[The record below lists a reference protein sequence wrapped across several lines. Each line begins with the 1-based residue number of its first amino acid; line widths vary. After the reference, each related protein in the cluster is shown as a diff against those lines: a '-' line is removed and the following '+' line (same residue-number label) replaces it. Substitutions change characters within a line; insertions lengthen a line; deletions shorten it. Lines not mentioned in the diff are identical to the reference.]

1 MSGKVSSPAKNNNY
15 YVTISGFRDLSMP
28 CQSTNLA
35 GVNASMPFLP
45 ARGSNNGV
53 PQPADT
59 IDYEELTLEFL
70 HDDDME
76 SYFMLMEW
84 FNSVHLKNTNIK
96 EEDFYSTIDLTVKN
110 KQHQDVLRIVYF
122 NCLPSSIGGVQMSV
136 KDDSTYITNSVGV
149 MYSHYK
155 IVNVKTGQEIT
166 FT

>member
-1 MSGKVSSPAKNNNY
+1 MSIQPQSPAKNNNY
-15 YVTISGFRDLSMP
+15 IVTISGFRDLSMP

-59 IDYEELTLEFL
+59 LDYEELTLEFI
-70 HDDDME
+70 HDDNLE
-76 SYFMLMEW
+76 SFFKLMEW
-84 FNSVHLKNTNIK
+84 FNSVHLKNTNLK
-96 EEDFYSTIDLTVKN
+96 ENDFYSTIDLTVLN
-110 KQHQDVLRIVYF
+110 SQHQPSLRVVYF
-122 NCLPSSIGGVQMSV
+122 NCLPSSVGGVQMSV
-136 KDDSTYITNSVGV
+136 KDDNTYITNSVGV

-155 IVNVKTGQEIT
+155 IVNVKTGEEIV